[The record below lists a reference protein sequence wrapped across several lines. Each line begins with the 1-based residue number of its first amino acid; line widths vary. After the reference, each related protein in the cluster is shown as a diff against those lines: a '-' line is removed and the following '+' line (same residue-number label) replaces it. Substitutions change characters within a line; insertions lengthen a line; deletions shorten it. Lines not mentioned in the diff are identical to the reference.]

1 MDFLSSIV
9 DFILDFDVYLKDLI
23 VSFGPWVYV
32 ILFLIITGETGLVI
46 APLLPGDSLLFAAG
60 TFAALAPAGDPGGA
74 PLLNV
79 WIILFS
85 LSAAAVLGD
94 ALNYAVGRY
103 LGPRL
108 FRKENSRFLKKEN
121 LDRTHDFFER
131 YGPATIIIAR
141 FLPIVRTFAPFV
153 AGMGR
158 MGYPRFLTYN
168 VIGGVGWVSLFV
180 FAGYFFASTPF
191 VQKHFELV
199 ILGIVL
205 VSVVP
210 TTIEVIRRRRK
221 ASREAA
227 AAAVAEPA
235 PEEV

>member
-1 MDFLSSIV
+1 MEFLSSIV
-9 DFILDFDVYLKDLI
+9 DFVLHIDVHLSELIADFGMWI
-23 VSFGPWVYV
+23 YV
-32 ILFLIITGETGLVI
+32 ILFLVITAETGLVI

-60 TFAALAPAGDPGGA
+60 TFAARGD
-74 PLLNV
+74 LSV
-79 WIILFS
+79 WVLFFS
-85 LSAAAVLGD
+85 LSVAAVIGD
-94 ALNYAVGRY
+94 ALNYTVGRY
-103 LGPRL
+103 LGPKL
-108 FRKENSRFLKKEN
+108 FRKEGSRFLKKEN

-131 YGPATIIIAR
+131 YGPVTIIIAR

-168 VIGGVGWVSLFV
+168 VIGGVLWVALFT
-180 FAGYFFASTPF
+180 FAGYFFANIPF
-191 VQKHFELV
+191 VENHFPLV
-199 ILGIVL
+199 ILAIVL

-210 TTIEVIRRRRK
+210 TAAEVIRRRRK

-227 AAAVAEPA
+227 AAAVAQPA